1 MEALTLP
8 RNQWQ
13 RVVSEGVAGSL
24 VKVSGKNVCPN
35 PWPQQVRKRY
45 GTGTGQVRDRYG
57 TGTGHVRDRYGTGT
71 GQVRNRYG
79 TDTGQVRDRYGT
91 GTGQVRNRY
100 GTGTEKVRNRYGK
113 GTEQVRDRYGTGTEQ
128 VRDRFGT
135 GTGQVRNR
143 YGTSTEQVPIPFPY
157 MCEVS
162 RTFTETDTCRYLFR
176 TWPVQHGAA
185 KAIPYRIKK
194 PTKEVRKFRWKVI
207 KKGNEWLSHPNKTF
221 ILATVLTL
229 PFTPSKATPKHKLE
243 KSILATVSATCFCVS
258 ATALARGGSLFWQ
271 VDSSHGFC
279 HMFLP
284 QLLPGVN
291 HCFDPKSKKVELTLL
306 WRIQNICLNSL

>member
-1 MEALTLP
+1 MFART
-8 RNQWQ
+8 RGHN
-13 RVVSEGVAGSL
+13 
-24 VKVSGKNVCPN
+24 
-35 PWPQQVRKRY
+35 RY
-45 GTGTGQVRDRYG
+45 ERGTEQVRDRYG
-57 TGTGHVRDRYGTGT
+57 TGTE
-71 GQVRNRYG
+71 
-79 TDTGQVRDRYGT
+79 QVRDRYGT

-100 GTGTEKVRNRYGK
+100 GTGTG
-113 GTEQVRDRYGTGTEQ
+113 QVRD
-128 VRDRFGT
+128 
-135 GTGQVRNR
+135 R
-143 YGTSTEQVPIPFPY
+143 YGTSTEQVRDKY
-157 MCEVS
+157 G
-162 RTFTETDTCRYLFR
+162 TGTDTFPVHVRGLPYIYGNRHLPVPVPYLFR

-306 WRIQNICLNSL
+306 WRIQNISSIYTFVYCIHIHIYH